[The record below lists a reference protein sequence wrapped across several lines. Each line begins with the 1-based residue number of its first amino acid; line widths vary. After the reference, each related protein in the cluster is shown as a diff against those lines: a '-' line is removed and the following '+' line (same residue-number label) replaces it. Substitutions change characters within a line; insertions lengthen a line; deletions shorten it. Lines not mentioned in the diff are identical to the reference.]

1 MIIKKLKQIIKPKKQ
16 KVETQTS
23 LLEKKA
29 EHFQRGYTGTVP
41 APPYLKEDEWFDR
54 PVFSEKQLEIRAQL
68 EEENQLIPL
77 SEDQSPKEVDNIH
90 EVMYNIATSG
100 GKTTTQLNP
109 MPELGGGS
117 ENFQSGPGG
126 WMSGT
131 GLNQFHQGR

>member
-1 MIIKKLKQIIKPKKQ
+1 MILRTLKKLTKP
-16 KVETQTS
+16 
-23 LLEKKA
+23 
-29 EHFQRGYTGTVP
+29 FTGIP
-41 APPYLKEDEWFDR
+41 APKVLKDDPWFGPT
-54 PVFSEKQLEIRAQL
+54 PVLSEKQQEYVEMRKQL
-68 EEENQLIPL
+68 EEEKQLISQ
-77 SEDQSPKEVDNIH
+77 SEDQPRKEADNIH

-100 GKTTTQLNP
+100 GKTTTQLDP

>member
-1 MIIKKLKQIIKPKKQ
+1 MIIRALKKLVKKH
-16 KVETQTS
+16 KTI
-23 LLEKKA
+23 
-29 EHFQRGYTGTVP
+29 P
-41 APPYLKEDEWFDR
+41 APEFLEDDPWFG
-54 PVFSEKQLEIRAQL
+54 PATLSEKQIEMKEARKQL
-68 EEENQLIPL
+68 EEENLLIPQD
-77 SEDQSPKEVDNIH
+77 EDQSPSKEVANIH
-90 EVMYNIATSG
+90 EVMYNIATQS

>member
-1 MIIKKLKQIIKPKKQ
+1 MCIRD
-16 KVETQTS
+16 S
-23 LLEKKA
+23 
-29 EHFQRGYTGTVP
+29 FTGIP
-41 APPYLKEDEWFDR
+41 APKVLKDDPWFG
-54 PVFSEKQLEIRAQL
+54 PAPILSEKQQEYVEMRKAL
-68 EEENQLIPL
+68 EEEKQLIPQ
-77 SEDQSPKEVDNIH
+77 SEDQPRKEVDNIH
-90 EVMYNIATSG
+90 EVMYNIATKG